1 MSPAVALLSLS
12 ATGIAFAL
20 GLALGRQLISAMRF
34 AQIGGGLGCG
44 LIVVLAASRFFA
56 GGGHG

>member
-1 MSPAVALLSLS
+1 
-12 ATGIAFAL
+12 
-20 GLALGRQLISAMRF
+20 MRF